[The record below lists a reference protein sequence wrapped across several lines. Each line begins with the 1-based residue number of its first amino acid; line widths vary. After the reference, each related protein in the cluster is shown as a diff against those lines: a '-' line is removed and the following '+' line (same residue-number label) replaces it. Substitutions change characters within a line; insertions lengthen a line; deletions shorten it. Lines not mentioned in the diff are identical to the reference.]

1 MAKPR
6 VFVSSTYFDLKNVR
20 ADIERFIRDKGF
32 DPILNERGNI
42 PYGSE
47 KKLEEYCYKEIEHSD
62 ILVSIIGGRFGSS
75 SQHDGYS
82 ISQMEFKT
90 AIDLG
95 RSVFVFIDKNVLV
108 EYRTYEQNKDIQQIK
123 YASVDDVKI
132 FKFLEE
138 IMALPFNNPIAPF
151 ETSGDITSYLQE
163 QWADYFKDC
172 FVMHRGSGRCALLMI

>member
-32 DPILNERGNI
+32 EPVLNERGNI

-47 KKLEEYCYKEIEHSD
+47 KKLEEYCYKEIELSD
-62 ILVSIIGGRFGSS
+62 IVVSIIGGRFGSS

-95 RSVFVFIDKNVLV
+95 RSSTKGVSFGLF
-108 EYRTYEQNKDIQQIK
+108 
-123 YASVDDVKI
+123 
-132 FKFLEE
+132 
-138 IMALPFNNPIAPF
+138 F
-151 ETSGDITSYLQE
+151 EHE
-163 QWADYFKDC
+163 
-172 FVMHRGSGRCALLMI
+172 